1 MPRQSRQTSGTGIY
15 HVMLRGINQQNIFE
29 VPEDYWKFIRL
40 LDQTI
45 HPKDEFGHLLP
56 PRCTIYAYCL
66 MSNHVHLLIR
76 EGQEGIAA
84 IIRSIGIAYAIHFN
98 HSYQHKGHLFQDRYK
113 SEPVNDMAYFITLL
127 RYIHQNPVA
136 AGIVNHVSDYTWSS
150 WIEYEGKTI
159 CSMPVC
165 TIQHVLN
172 RIPRDELLALIND
185 PLPKSLRIL
194 DFDCNASVRL
204 SDDEVRSFSQSIGI
218 CSLQDIQ
225 HFPKDQRDNVLR
237 QLKDYGASIRQL
249 VRLTGISFGIIR
261 GV

>member
-1 MPRQSRQTSGTGIY
+1 MTRSFYLEVNTEGTVLFV
-15 HVMLRGINQQNIFE
+15 HE

-113 SEPVNDMAYFITLL
+113 SAQKEPSLLCVNLY
-127 RYIHQNPVA
+127 
-136 AGIVNHVSDYTWSS
+136 
-150 WIEYEGKTI
+150 
-159 CSMPVC
+159 
-165 TIQHVLN
+165 
-172 RIPRDELLALIND
+172 
-185 PLPKSLRIL
+185 
-194 DFDCNASVRL
+194 
-204 SDDEVRSFSQSIGI
+204 
-218 CSLQDIQ
+218 
-225 HFPKDQRDNVLR
+225 
-237 QLKDYGASIRQL
+237 
-249 VRLTGISFGIIR
+249 
-261 GV
+261 